1 MRSIQKRNR
10 QTALPALAVPDRD
23 GTPVLSFPG
32 EIIENV
38 RYVYTRIGNKEGQLP
53 KSLSIVSA
61 LREEGVTTIS
71 QAMAATLAYDL
82 RARVCWVDLNWW
94 SPSTSPLIDPDHP
107 GLSDVFAGE
116 AHLADVIL
124 RTGWRSLYLLPA
136 GRMPRESRPVVARTP
151 HLKGMLDELSLQ
163 FDYMVFDIP
172 AILSTNDSVPLASLG
187 SECCLVIRQGVTTVE
202 DVRLALDEIS
212 HLKVAG
218 VILNRVIVETPKL
231 LLRLLPTQ

>member
-1 MRSIQKRNR
+1 MKAIQKRKTG
-10 QTALPALAVPDRD
+10 TALPALSVPDRD
-23 GTPVLSFPG
+23 GGPGLSFPG
-32 EIIENV
+32 EIVENV
-38 RYVYTRIGNKEGQLP
+38 RYIYTRIANKEGELP
-53 KSLSIVSA
+53 KSISIVSA

-82 RARVCWVDLNWW
+82 RSRVCWVDLNWW
-94 SPSTSPLIDPDHP
+94 APSTSPLVDPDQP

-116 AHLADVIL
+116 AHLADVIR

-151 HLKGMLDELSLQ
+151 HLKEMLEELSQQ

-172 AILSTNDSVPLASLG
+172 AILSTNDAAPLASLG
-187 SECCLVIRQGVTTVE
+187 SMCCMVIRQGVTTTE
-202 DVRLALDEIS
+202 DVRFALDEIS
-212 HLKVAG
+212 HLKVVG
-218 VILNRVIVETPKL
+218 VVLNRVQIKTPKL